1 MRSLLIKTYHFVEYF
16 KIFNL
21 YLLSITEKTPEVN
34 HFEIKVHSRCHQ
46 RKLPSLLLILAYESL
61 LNRSDNSKPQHHFH
75 IHIHIKMYI
84 PIQYFEQQLDP
95 ETDTLCI
102 QCVSQ
107 WLRTRTKPPA
117 AFKSLWKCSVV
128 LKVCKSDKENIH
140 IVLKKSNNILYDN
153 NFIGKMFFYYFY
165 LSWYTLPH
173 FRNLTTALI
182 VFITLFWEFSSFP
195 LIQG

>member
-1 MRSLLIKTYHFVEYF
+1 MRSQLIKTDHFVEYF
-16 KIFNL
+16 NILNL

-34 HFEIKVHSRCHQ
+34 HFEIKVRSRCQ
-46 RKLPSLLLILAYESL
+46 RILPSLLLILAYGSL
-61 LNRSDNSKPQHHFH
+61 LNRSNNFKPQHRFH
-75 IHIHIKMYI
+75 IHIYTKMYI
-84 PIQYFEQQLDP
+84 PIKYFEQQLDP

-102 QCVSQ
+102 QCASQ
-107 WLRTRTKPPA
+107 GLRTRTKPPA
-117 AFKSLWKCSVV
+117 ALKSLWKCSVV

-140 IVLKKSNNILYDN
+140 ILLRKSNNILYDN